1 MKLRGL
7 TILRRRRMAVLALLW
22 PSLAC
27 AAEEGIYFSDLP
39 IVASVSR
46 LPQRQADAP
55 TAVTVIDRDMIKAA
69 GVRDLNDIFRL
80 VPGFQTYPHNTEPAR
95 VSYHG
100 LNDEDYSP
108 RVQVLIDGRSM
119 YSPLF
124 GNGVNWAT
132 IPVALDDIERIEVVR
147 GTNSV
152 SYGSNA
158 FLGVINI
165 ITVDPA
171 LTRGV
176 SVSAS
181 HGSQNVRDQ
190 GLRIGGKI
198 GEVGDFR
205 LTYRQQND
213 DGLTNRGDW
222 IDSYRSRLFDF
233 RSDITL
239 GERDSLQLGFGQVE
253 SVTTVGRLGGG
264 TFFGQ
269 PRNPIRDMRQS
280 DTYAQFVWR
289 HVFSAASETQL
300 RYSYV
305 IDQSSDAFDVRAPWQ
320 TYHIN
325 QSGDVGV
332 RHELELQHSL
342 QMAKSSRLLWGASW
356 REDALRSDWSLPG
369 QGTVHRDVARLFG
382 NLEWRPSYWF
392 TGNAGLSAENDSLAG
407 FHPSSRFSAN
417 FHLTP
422 ENTVRFGYSYAHRTG
437 SVINYRGDW
446 RLKVE
451 YLGVTYLDQ
460 YVYSADRAMKPEKVD
475 AWEIGY
481 LGDWRSWHA
490 SLDARLFYEKI
501 RDRLLTIDMGYS
513 NDLVPSTTV
522 PIQNVFI
529 KGVEYQFKWQ
539 PFDTTRLALTQT
551 FARIDSDYLASALAY
566 PNTTLGQPSQR
577 RDIEELTERS
587 MPRRSTSLLL
597 MQKLPFGFEFSTAAY
612 WQDKM
617 KWSQNTWSEKYRR
630 FDARLAYP
638 FRWGGLGG
646 EVAYVVQS
654 LNGAH
659 SEYKW
664 NDSPTDRIVEK
675 RQWMSLRLDF

>member
-1 MKLRGL
+1 MNCPPA
-7 TILRRRRMAVLALLW
+7 IFACRRIAVLVMLG
-22 PSLAC
+22 SGLAT

-46 LPQRQADAP
+46 LPQRLADAP

-69 GVRDLNDIFRL
+69 GVRDLNDLFRL
-80 VPGFQTYPHNTEPAR
+80 VPGFQTYPNNTESAR

-108 RVQVLIDGRSM
+108 RVQVLVDGRSM

-165 ITVDPA
+165 ITVDPS
-171 LTRGV
+171 LTHGL

-190 GLRIGGKI
+190 GVRFGGKL

-205 LTYRQQND
+205 LTYRRQND

-222 IDSYRSRLFDF
+222 IDSYGSRLFDF
-233 RSDITL
+233 RSDIAL
-239 GERDSLQLGFGQVE
+239 NERDSLQIGFGRVQA
-253 SVTTVGRLGGG
+253 VTTVGRLGGS

-269 PRNPIRDMRQS
+269 SRSPIRDLRQS
-280 DTYAQFVWR
+280 DTYAQVVWR
-289 HVFSAASETQL
+289 HVFSGASETQL

-305 IDQSSDAFDVRAPWQ
+305 MDESSDAFDIRAPWQ
-320 TYHIN
+320 TYRLN
-325 QSGDVGV
+325 QSGDVGT

-342 QMAKSSRLLWGASW
+342 QMAKSSRLVWGASW

-382 NLEWRPSYWF
+382 NLEWRPSPWF
-392 TGNAGLSAENDSLAG
+392 TGNAGLSGENDSLAG

-417 FHLTP
+417 FHVTP
-422 ENTVRFGYSYAHRTG
+422 ENTFRLGYSYAHRTG
-437 SVINYRGDW
+437 NIINYRGDW
-446 RLKVE
+446 RLKVQ

-460 YVYSADRAMKPEKVD
+460 YAYAADRAMKPEKVD
-475 AWEIGY
+475 AWEFGY

-501 RDRLLTIDMGYS
+501 RDRLYTIDLGWG
-513 NDLVPSTTV
+513 NDRVPSTTM
-522 PIQNVFI
+522 PIQDVSI

-539 PFDTTRLALTQT
+539 PIDTTRLALTQT

-566 PNTTLGQPSQR
+566 PNTTLGQPDQR
-577 RDIEELTERS
+577 RNIGDLAERS
-587 MPRRSTSLLL
+587 MPRRATSLLV

-617 KWSQNTWSEKYRR
+617 KWSQNTWSERYRR

-638 FRWGGLGG
+638 FRWTGLAG
-646 EVAYVVQS
+646 ELAYVVQS

-659 SEYKW
+659 NEYKW
-664 NDSPTDRIVEK
+664 SDSPSDRIVER
-675 RQWMSLRLDF
+675 RQWMSLRLDY